1 LLLKLKSWIFSLRV
15 LIPKKLDFQ
24 AVEEVA
30 SVSLAGVKTPMVE
43 KSGRNVAAILKDACP
58 DLDIRTDP
66 AILASHGQDWTRF
79 RKAAPAAVVFPGSVG
94 QVCRLVESAA
104 RAGISLTPSGGR
116 TGLSGG
122 AVAANHETVVS
133 FDRMRKV
140 LEFNPVDRTVT
151 VEAGVT
157 TGGIQ
162 DLASR
167 NGLYY
172 PVSFASEGS
181 SQIGGNIATNAGG
194 IRVLRYGLT
203 RDRVVGL
210 KVVTGRGE
218 LLDLNRGLIKNA
230 SGYDLRHLFIGSEGT
245 LGLIVEATLK
255 LVDPPLP
262 SKALLLGIENMDAL
276 MKVFDSLRSA
286 LALTAFEFFTD
297 RALHHVCRAH
307 DLSDPFETSCPLYV
321 LAEFDCPDD
330 RAEKTAMK
338 CFSFC
343 SRQGWV
349 LDGVISQ
356 SESQLARLWRYREGI
371 SESISHFPPY
381 KNDLSVRAS
390 VVPEFLRRMDALMTE
405 VCPEFEVV
413 WYGHIGD
420 GNLHMNIL
428 KPGDMNLE
436 DFESRAHGISEKT
449 YALTRDVGGSI
460 SAEHGIGLLKQ
471 PWLSFCHSPG
481 EIGLMQAIKS
491 SFDPAGI
498 FNPGKL
504 LP

>member
-1 LLLKLKSWIFSLRV
+1 
-15 LIPKKLDFQ
+15 
-24 AVEEVA
+24 
-30 SVSLAGVKTPMVE
+30 MVE
-43 KSGRNVAAILKDACP
+43 KSKMNVVATLIDACP
-58 DLDIRTDP
+58 DLEVCTDQ
-66 AILASHGQDWTRF
+66 ATLASHGQDWTRF
-79 RKAAPAAVVFPGSVG
+79 RTAAPGGVAFPKSAD
-94 QVCRLVESAA
+94 QVCMLVAAAA
-104 RAGISLTPSGGR
+104 RSGIPLVPSGGR

-122 AVAANHETVVS
+122 AVAARGEIVVS

-140 LEFNPVDRTVT
+140 VGFDAIDRTVT
-151 VEAGVT
+151 VEAGVAT
-157 TGGIQ
+157 ATVQ
-162 DLASR
+162 ELAVR

-181 SQIGGNIATNAGG
+181 SQIGGNVATNAGG

-203 RDRVVGL
+203 RDRVTGL

-230 SGYDLRHLFIGSEGT
+230 CGYDLRHLFIGSEGT
-245 LGLIVEATLK
+245 LGLVVEATLK

-262 SKALLLGIENMDAL
+262 SKALLLGIESMDAL
-276 MKVFDSLRSA
+276 MKVFDSLRSV
-286 LALTAFEFFTD
+286 LKLSAFEFFTD
-297 RALHHVCRAH
+297 RALHHVCRAN
-307 DLSDPFETSCPLYV
+307 DLPAPFETSCPLYV
-321 LAEFDCPDD
+321 ITEFDCPDHRSED
-330 RAEKTAMK
+330 AAME
-338 CFSFC
+338 CFDFC

-356 SESQLARLWRYREGI
+356 SENQLARLWRYREGI

-381 KNDLSVRAS
+381 KNDLSVRVSA
-390 VVPEFLRRMDALMTE
+390 VPEFLRRMDLLMNE
-405 VCPEFEVV
+405 ICPEFEVV

-428 KPGDMNLE
+428 KPAEMDLR
-436 DFESRAHGISEKT
+436 DFESRSHGISEKT
-449 YALTRDVGGSI
+449 YALTREVGGSI

-471 PWLSFCHSPG
+471 PWLGISRSPEEISF
-481 EIGLMQAIKS
+481 MQAIKAA
-491 SFDPAGI
+491 FDPAGV

>member
-1 LLLKLKSWIFSLRV
+1 LLLS
-15 LIPKKLDFQ
+15 
-24 AVEEVA
+24 
-30 SVSLAGVKTPMVE
+30 GVTIPMVE
-43 KSGRNVAAILKDACP
+43 KSKMNVVATLIDACP
-58 DLDIRTDP
+58 DLEVCTEP
-66 AILASHGQDWTRF
+66 AILTSHGQDWTRF
-79 RKAAPAAVVFPGSVG
+79 RTAAPGGVAFPKSAN
-94 QVCRLVESAA
+94 QVCKLVAA
-104 RAGISLTPSGGR
+104 AAQSGIPLVPSGGR

-122 AVAANHETVVS
+122 AVAARGEIVVS

-140 LEFNPVDRTVT
+140 VDFGAIDRTVT
-151 VEAGVT
+151 VEAGVAT
-157 TGGIQ
+157 AAVQ
-162 DLASR
+162 ELASR

-181 SQIGGNIATNAGG
+181 SQIGGNVATNAGG
-194 IRVLRYGLT
+194 IRVMKYGLT

-230 SGYDLRHLFIGSEGT
+230 CGYDLRHLFIGSEGT
-245 LGLIVEATLK
+245 LGLIVEATLQ
-255 LVDPPLP
+255 LVNPPLP
-262 SKALLLGIENMDAL
+262 SKVLLLGIESMDAL
-276 MKVFDSLRSA
+276 MRVFDSLRSV
-286 LALTAFEFFTD
+286 LELSAFEFFTD
-297 RALHHVCRAH
+297 SALRHVRAVN
-307 DLSDPFETSCPLYV
+307 DLPAPFETPCPIYV
-321 LAEFDCPDD
+321 ITEFDCPDGRSED
-330 RAEKTAMK
+330 TAME
-338 CFSFC
+338 CFDFC

-381 KNDLSVRAS
+381 KNDLSVRVS
-390 VVPEFLRRMDALMTE
+390 VVPEFLRRMDLLMKE
-405 VCPEFEVV
+405 ICPEFEVV

-428 KPGDMNLE
+428 KPAEMGLR
-436 DFESRAHGISEKT
+436 DFESHSHDISEKT
-449 YALTRDVGGSI
+449 YALTREVGGSI

-471 PWLSFCHSPG
+471 PWLGICRSQE
-481 EIGLMQAIKS
+481 EIRFMQAIKAA
-491 SFDPAGI
+491 FDPAGI